1 MELIVELII
10 GFVAE
15 IVLTIFGEALVELGL
30 HSVTEGT
37 GGKRWKGFFFALLY
51 AIAAFIAGYL
61 SLIVMPL
68 VVFGNQAAGVI
79 YAIVAPVIAGF
90 GLCFV
95 SWIIDRGINDRGFF
109 QIKKFAYGVLFALV
123 FTISRSLHG

>member
-37 GGKRWKGFFFALLY
+37 GGKRSKAFFFAFLY

-68 VVFGNQAAGVI
+68 VVFGNQAANILYV
-79 YAIVAPVIAGF
+79 IVAPVIAGF
-90 GLCFV
+90 GLCLV

-109 QIKKFAYGVLFALV
+109 QIRKFSYGVLFALV
-123 FTISRSLHG
+123 FTLSRSIFG